1 MDYKEEIIEI
11 IRGSQDQFISGEEL
25 ADQLHISR
33 TMIWKYIKSL
43 RSEGYTIESVTN
55 RGYKFIKAP
64 DLMLPREIK
73 KNLKTEFF
81 GKQIYYY
88 NEIDSTNLKAKEMA
102 PKCVDG
108 TIIIT
113 ELQLKG
119 RGRMGKEWYS
129 PQGGIWFSVILKPDM
144 PPDNIYRL
152 TLMAGISVV
161 EALED
166 IGIKARIKWPNDVT
180 INEKKICGILT
191 EVEAQMDCVNFVI
204 IGIGIDVNIEM
215 DMLPPIMRI
224 STTSLKEETGSDI
237 DRVLLI
243 QSLLERL
250 EKDYNTYLSGN
261 FNSILNR
268 WKEYSSTLN
277 RRVKIVTRFK
287 SIEGEAVG
295 IDHDGALVIE
305 MDDGTLEREITGTCI
320 HL

>member
-1 MDYKEEIIEI
+1 MDYKEEIIGI
-11 IRGSQDQFISGEEL
+11 IRGSRDQFISGEEL

-55 RGYKFIKAP
+55 RGYKFIEAP

-73 KNLKTEFF
+73 KDLKTEFF

-88 NEIDSTNLKAKEMA
+88 DEIDSTNLKAKEMA
-102 PKCVDG
+102 PECADG

-113 ELQLKG
+113 EQQFRGK
-119 RGRMGKEWYS
+119 GRMGKQWYS
-129 PQGGIWFSVILKPDM
+129 PKGGIWFSVILKPDI
-144 PPDNIYRL
+144 PPDHIYRL

-204 IGIGIDVNIEM
+204 IGIGIDANIEM
-215 DMLPPIMRI
+215 DMLPPIMRV
-224 STTSLKEETGSDI
+224 STTSLKEETGKDI
-237 DRVLLI
+237 DRVLLV

-250 EKDYNTYLSGN
+250 EKDYNTYLNGN
-261 FNSILNR
+261 FDSILNR

>member
-1 MDYKEEIIEI
+1 
-11 IRGSQDQFISGEEL
+11 
-25 ADQLHISR
+25 
-33 TMIWKYIKSL
+33 
-43 RSEGYTIESVTN
+43 
-55 RGYKFIKAP
+55 
-64 DLMLPREIK
+64 
-73 KNLKTEFF
+73 
-81 GKQIYYY
+81 
-88 NEIDSTNLKAKEMA
+88 MA
-102 PKCVDG
+102 PECVDG

-113 ELQLKG
+113 ERQLKG

-144 PPDNIYRL
+144 PPDHIYRL

-224 STTSLKEETGSDI
+224 STTSLKEETGKDI

-261 FNSILNR
+261 FDSILNR

-305 MDDGTLEREITGTCI
+305 MDDGTLEREITGSCI
-320 HL
+320 YL

>member
-1 MDYKEEIIEI
+1 MDYKEEIIGTLS
-11 IRGSQDQFISGEEL
+11 GSQDQFISGEEL

-55 RGYKFIKAP
+55 RGYKFIEAP

-73 KNLKTEFF
+73 KDLKTEFF

-102 PKCVDG
+102 PECVDG
-108 TIIIT
+108 TVIIT
-113 ELQLKG
+113 ERQLKG
-119 RGRMGKEWYS
+119 RGRMGKQWYS
-129 PQGGIWFSVILKPDM
+129 PPGGIWFSVILKPNI
-144 PPDNIYRL
+144 PPDHIYRL

-180 INEKKICGILT
+180 INEKKVCGILT

-204 IGIGIDVNIEM
+204 IGIGIDANIEM
-215 DMLPPIMRI
+215 DMLPAIMRV
-224 STTSLKEETGSDI
+224 STTSLKEETGNDI
-237 DRVLLI
+237 DRVLLV
-243 QSLLERL
+243 QSLLDRL
-250 EKDYNTYLSGN
+250 EKDYNTYLNGN
-261 FNSILNR
+261 FDLILNR

-320 HL
+320 YL